1 MNPSHI
7 RTLNITCLYW
17 IPANEL
23 RKLIR
28 KMENLQELIA
38 IDTKLGLREND
49 IMEYLKL
56 RKLAVSVEDD
66 HFGHGTVAASKHLK
80 ALKSLYLKII
90 LKKEDHREVSGMR
103 LFFCNIKHLEELWIL
118 DDHESLYRINYERLV
133 VELKNL
139 KKFVVRS
146 KSVVPI
152 YDFTFV
158 GLSKV
163 FECRRCSSEVE
174 LIFERI
180 LNRRP
185 TSKHSIF
192 EPKKNDLEK
201 AWEVFENLHAD
212 LPCGPVEYKLLNL
225 NHEVTKINFEDLNFC
240 HTVLLCNSKYVDAAL
255 QILQSENSKGLKRL
269 NFRSCLFQNFLSP
282 PSKENTGFKRVRY
295 GVKTGL
301 VDHPFEKVARN
312 LKKLREIE
320 IFTCRECSGNGV
332 ISGYPLIGIF
342 ENLQKLTLEIPLLLD
357 GAFLKEVF
365 MKCQKIEWLS
375 LKCIAQNEKF
385 MINLCQNLKYSAAL
399 KHLRL
404 EHNEIVIDKLLTSLT
419 QIDKKLLR
427 IFLECENLRF
437 TYAEIEP
444 FTFFMENNPQLIFF
458 FLVIRKSTSKQISDI
473 QKIIHGFK
481 RGNPAKIF
489 YVKKEIDPFAGVFP
503 IPNAHHDLIFN
514 RTRVSV
520 INFDEF

>member
-1 MNPSHI
+1 MSELLITYHKPS
-7 RTLNITCLYW
+7 W
-17 IPANEL
+17 
-23 RKLIR
+23 KL
-28 KMENLQELIA
+28 
-38 IDTKLGLREND
+38 
-49 IMEYLKL
+49 
-56 RKLAVSVEDD
+56 S
-66 HFGHGTVAASKHLK
+66 
-80 ALKSLYLKII
+80 
-90 LKKEDHREVSGMR
+90 
-103 LFFCNIKHLEELWIL
+103 
-118 DDHESLYRINYERLV
+118 
-133 VELKNL
+133 
-139 KKFVVRS
+139 FVM
-146 KSVVPI
+146 
-152 YDFTFV
+152 YQFQFM
-158 GLSKV
+158 
-163 FECRRCSSEVE
+163 FQ
-174 LIFERI
+174 
-180 LNRRP
+180 
-185 TSKHSIF
+185 
-192 EPKKNDLEK
+192 
-201 AWEVFENLHAD
+201 
-212 LPCGPVEYKLLNL
+212 LLNL

-320 IFTCRECSGNGV
+320 IFACRECSGNGV